1 MSVDRGLCVFLIEKI
16 QRCLLEGF
24 TSSARRGEFK
34 GDPRGAQVDQN
45 DVHRQRTRRRLCSL
59 DVSEPLVRAG
69 PHDIGLRKPQAQTR
83 DKEPQ
88 ANVPKLR
95 WERSKNTK
103 L

>member
-1 MSVDRGLCVFLIEKI
+1 MSVDRGLRVLLIQKI
-16 QRCLLEGF
+16 QRCLLECF
-24 TSSARRGEFK
+24 TSYAWRGEFK

-45 DVHRQRTRRRLCSL
+45 NVHRQRTRRRLCSL

-69 PHDIGLRKPQAQTR
+69 PHDIGLREAQAQTR
-83 DKEPQ
+83 DKEHE